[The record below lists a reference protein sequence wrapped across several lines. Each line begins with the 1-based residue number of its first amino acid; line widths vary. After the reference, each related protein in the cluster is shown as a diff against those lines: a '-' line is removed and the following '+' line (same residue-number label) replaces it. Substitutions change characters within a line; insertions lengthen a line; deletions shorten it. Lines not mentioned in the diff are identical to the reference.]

1 VIVATGF
8 ERRPV
13 IPEWPGRDRFEGP
26 LLHAGDYRNAE
37 PFRGAAVLV
46 VGPGCSGME
55 IAYDIVDGGAS
66 SVWLAVR
73 TPPNLVLRSPPG
85 DAIATVLLRLPPRMA
100 DAPMKVVRRLASG
113 DLTEYGLPC
122 PEEGIFARQH
132 REGKAPAIVDREVI
146 EAIKDRRI
154 QIVAGV
160 HSLDATG
167 VLLADGS
174 RIEPAAIIAATG
186 YRRDLERMVGHL
198 GVLDD
203 RGAPRMVHG
212 EEAAPG
218 LRFVGYVSRRGQ
230 IGYMGV
236 EARRAAKGIA
246 GQAR

>member
-1 VIVATGF
+1 MARARSLRGPAAAC
-8 ERRPV
+8 RRLPQRRAV
-13 IPEWPGRDRFEGP
+13 SRCRRARSGPRLLGDGDR
-26 LLHAGDYRNAE
+26 
-37 PFRGAAVLV
+37 
-46 VGPGCSGME
+46 
-55 IAYDIVDGGAS
+55 AYDIVDGGAS

-100 DAPMKVVRRLASG
+100 DAPMTVVRRLASG

-167 VLLADGS
+167 VLLADGW

-186 YRRDLERMVGHL
+186 YRRDLERMVATSACSTI
-198 GVLDD
+198 
-203 RGAPRMVHG
+203 GA
-212 EEAAPG
+212 
-218 LRFVGYVSRRGQ
+218 
-230 IGYMGV
+230 
-236 EARRAAKGIA
+236 
-246 GQAR
+246 

>member
-1 VIVATGF
+1 VPDDGGWSLASSAGAITASHVIVATGF
-8 ERRPV
+8 ERTPV
-13 IPEWPGRDRFEGP
+13 IPEWPGRDRFEGR
-26 LLHAGDYRNAE
+26 LLHAADYRNAE

-100 DAPMKVVRRLASG
+100 DAPMKVVRRLAFG

-146 EAIKDRRI
+146 EAIKDGRV

-186 YRRDLERMVGHL
+186 YR
-198 GVLDD
+198 
-203 RGAPRMVHG
+203 
-212 EEAAPG
+212 
-218 LRFVGYVSRRGQ
+218 
-230 IGYMGV
+230 
-236 EARRAAKGIA
+236 
-246 GQAR
+246 